1 MSSVMKVDSI
11 TKSDGTAG
19 VHIAGHVIQVVSATK
34 TDSQANATADSFTDI
49 TGLSLS
55 ITPKFNNSKI
65 MLLCNISHSS
75 TQNAT
80 GISFKVLRNSTA
92 LGGSEGSRTSVSF
105 FGSPIASDNNMAGTD
120 SWTYL
125 DSPNTTSAIT
135 YKVQATGF
143 NSGQTWYINTNI
155 SRNGQIYD
163 DIAMSTLTAME
174 IAQ

>member
-1 MSSVMKVDSI
+1 MSTIYVDNIIEKTS
-11 TKSDGTAG
+11 GAG
-19 VHIAGHVIQVVSATK
+19 VKIAGHVIQVVSATK
-34 TDSQANATADSFTDI
+34 TDSQANATSDSFTDI

-55 ITPKFNNSKI
+55 ITPKFTTSKI
-65 MLLCNISHSS
+65 MLFCNISHSS

-92 LGGSEGSRTSVSF
+92 LGGSEGSRTPVSF

-155 SRNGQIYD
+155 SRNGNIYD
-163 DIAMSTLTAME
+163 DIATSTLTAME